1 MPPER
6 ASSPKQADSLPFAA
20 MEWWKP
26 QAAALQS
33 LHGEAMP
40 LAEAQPREEADRL
53 HELAGSQD
61 FSEVLK
67 AQANFVQAFW
77 ADSTRDVLKAFA
89 SLRRDAGAE
98 G

>member
-26 QAAALQS
+26 QAVALQS
-33 LHGEAMP
+33 LHGEALP
-40 LAEAQPREEADRL
+40 LAEAQLRKQADRL
-53 HELAGSQD
+53 HERAGSQD

-67 AQANFVQAFW
+67 TQINFLQAFW
-77 ADSTRDVLKAFA
+77 ADSKGGVLTAFA